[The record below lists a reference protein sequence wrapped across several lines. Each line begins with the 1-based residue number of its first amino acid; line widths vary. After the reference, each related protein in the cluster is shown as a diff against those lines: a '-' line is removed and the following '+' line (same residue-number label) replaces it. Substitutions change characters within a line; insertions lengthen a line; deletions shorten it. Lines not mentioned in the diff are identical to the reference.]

1 MAEILPI
8 KAWRYH
14 PRLKEDIEQLTSPLF
29 DVVSVK
35 QKDALYRNDLNSIHL
50 SVPRGE
56 NPGKEAKH
64 TLEKWKKD
72 GVIIQDSIPGIYV
85 YYQYFSMPGEEE
97 EYCRKGFICHIKAY
111 EWDEKVVLRHENT
124 IAQAVDDRLD
134 ILKETAFQSS
144 PTHGLYDDEEFL
156 LEKYMDEAI
165 SAPLYDFEDY
175 QGVREVLAVI
185 HDAKVIK
192 KFLQTIQKKKIV
204 LADGHHRYEGALAYK
219 KWYNKSIHTDN
230 NGAGYQYHLMYLSN
244 SCQKGLKILPTH
256 RLFIH
261 TRLNEADIL
270 EKLKPYFEFK
280 VVADPQETGDLI
292 LNKPWSFGLIFKD
305 SAYKISL
312 KPEKFKEWE
321 DKTPDMVK
329 QLDLEVLHYFFI
341 EKVLG
346 ISRDLQRY
354 SSSIAYERNLSRC
367 HVQVRSG
374 EADFAVVTKGVSM
387 KEVREIAH
395 RGFVMPQKSTFFYP
409 KAVAGLLFS
418 SLAEEDFNFPYQMFL

>member
-14 PRLKEDIEQLTSPLF
+14 PRLTDQIEQLTSPLF

-35 QKDALYRNDLNSIHL
+35 QKEALYRNDLNSIHL
-50 SVPRGE
+50 SVPKGDD
-56 NPGKEAKH
+56 PGKEAKQ
-64 TLEKWKKD
+64 TLEKWKKE
-72 GVIIQDSIPGIYV
+72 GVIVQDIIPGIYV
-85 YYQYFSMPGEEE
+85 YYQYFSLPGEEE
-97 EYCRKGFICHIKAY
+97 DYCRKGFICHIKAY
-111 EWDEKVVLRHENT
+111 EWEEKMILRHENT
-124 IAQAVDDRLD
+124 IAQAVDDRMD

-144 PTHGLYDDEEFL
+144 PTHGLYDDTDFI

-165 SAPLYDFEDY
+165 SAPLYDIEDY
-175 QGVREVLAVI
+175 QGVREVLGVI
-185 HDAKVIK
+185 HDAKIIK
-192 KFLQTIQKKKIV
+192 EFLHTLKEKKIV

-219 KWYNKSIHTDN
+219 NWYNTSITAKKEW
-230 NGAGYQYHLMYLSN
+230 GGYQYHMMYLSN

-256 RLFIH
+256 RLFFN
-261 TRLNEADIL
+261 TQLNEENIMG
-270 EKLKPYFEFK
+270 KLNTYFDVK
-280 VVADPQETGDLI
+280 VVVDPQEIGDLN

-305 SAYKISL
+305 AAYKISL
-312 KPEKFKEWE
+312 KPEKFKERE
-321 DKTPDMVK
+321 DNTPEMVK
-329 QLDLEVLHYFFI
+329 QLDLEVLHYFFM

-346 ISRDLQRY
+346 ISRDLQRF

-387 KEVREIAH
+387 KEVREIAQN
-395 RGFVMPQKSTFFYP
+395 GFMMPQKSTFFYP

-418 SLAEEDFNFPYQMFL
+418 SIAEEDFKFPYQMFL